1 MLKIVSFF
9 TLISLPLLVEAIVG
23 GKDVTDPH
31 KYPWMVQVIT
41 YRDHDNTFRSCG
53 GSIISKTVVM
63 TAAHCVRNKGGN
75 VAKFAKIYF
84 GNSNL
89 NSEEIVDIYAAFI
102 KIHPQAFNEAT
113 RIWENDIALLLFSNE
128 LPFSNS
134 IQPISL
140 PNQNYTDAILLDTSK
155 TKLIAT
161 GWGRQFQKSLK
172 DRPIVPRG
180 GGGARYA
187 GVTEGVGAN
196 NWLIQRFRNAKSTN
210 NLHFLEFYYRTPE
223 DSIGIRRY
231 IFPKIFANI
240 NEQKRSMIFASGKV
254 PRSQST
260 CKGDSGGPLMRQDM
274 ETGDIQVIGIISGG
288 KPYGS
293 NDCSSINPNHFT
305 RVSKHVPW
313 IRENSNYLHVKY
325 GGNPWLK
332 SRTF

>member
-1 MLKIVSFF
+1 M
-9 TLISLPLLVEAIVG
+9 
-23 GKDVTDPH
+23 
-31 KYPWMVQVIT
+31 
-41 YRDHDNTFRSCG
+41 
-53 GSIISKTVVM
+53 
-63 TAAHCVRNKGGN
+63 
-75 VAKFAKIYF
+75 
-84 GNSNL
+84 
-89 NSEEIVDIYAAFI
+89 
-102 KIHPQAFNEAT
+102 
-113 RIWENDIALLLFSNE
+113 ENDIALLLFSNE

-172 DRPIVPRG
+172 DRPIVLRG
-180 GGGARYA
+180 KRGARDTRVTGGVGGAIFKP
-187 GVTEGVGAN
+187 N
-196 NWLIQRFRNAKSTN
+196 NSTLIQRFRNAKSTN

-231 IFPKIFANI
+231 TFPKIFANI